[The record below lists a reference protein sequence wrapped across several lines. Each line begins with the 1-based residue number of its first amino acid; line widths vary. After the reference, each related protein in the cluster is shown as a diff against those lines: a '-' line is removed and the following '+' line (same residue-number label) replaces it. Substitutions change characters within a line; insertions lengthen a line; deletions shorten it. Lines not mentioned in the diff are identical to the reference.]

1 MNKFKQQAKEAAF
14 NTTVID
20 ANGHYTGA
28 DEESF
33 IKGAEWGYR
42 RALADASKIVYEQE
56 DVYIYHMETAEEPFF
71 SQYNFARG
79 ATQCIARGIIALRK
93 KLE

>member
-1 MNKFKQQAKEAAF
+1 MKR
-14 NTTVID
+14 
-20 ANGHYTGA
+20 
-28 DEESF
+28 SF
-33 IKGAEWGYR
+33 IIEASIESEKMIDRSYSTGEEIFLMGAEWGYR

-79 ATQCIARGIIALRK
+79 ATQCVARGIIALRK